1 MIDVKLEKFE
11 GPLGLLVQ
19 LIDKEELDI
28 TQISL
33 AQIADQYIGY
43 IQENGNIDPDL
54 SADFLVIAAK
64 LLFIKSKTLLPYISP
79 EEEEETEEL
88 EHQLKMFKEFLN
100 ASERIND
107 IIKDGNSMFSPRYK
121 KRDISRLTGDDD
133 LFSPPKK
140 LKADDLAQI
149 LREFIEKQG
158 KKEKHKL
165 EEREI
170 EYKINIE
177 EKIIEIQ
184 KKLVKRLSYSF
195 KKLMNGAGSRTEVIV
210 SFLAILELA
219 KQKSVNLEQEDAFA
233 DIIVRRYGRDA

>member
-1 MIDVKLEKFE
+1 
-11 GPLGLLVQ
+11 
-19 LIDKEELDI
+19 
-28 TQISL
+28 
-33 AQIADQYIGY
+33 
-43 IQENGNIDPDL
+43 
-54 SADFLVIAAK
+54 
-64 LLFIKSKTLLPYISP
+64 
-79 EEEEETEEL
+79 
-88 EHQLKMFKEFLN
+88 MFKEFLN